1 MTLGVRIILILLT
14 WIALLFLIRRED
26 APAISSFQT
35 LSSSPAAARNE
46 KPFCKEVFVNDSQDL
61 AFVHVASVIE
71 RPDHRL
77 VALWY
82 GGSYEHARD
91 NTVYLS
97 ELHDGSWQQ
106 PRAIMTADEIEHSL
120 LRPIKCLGNPLL
132 LSESDGSLRLL
143 FVTIAMGKWS
153 GSQLNTCLSRDN
165 GHTWSTVH
173 RLTLSP
179 LCNFAELVRNRPVKT
194 ESGWCFPAYQEF
206 LGKFPELL
214 WLSGQDDLVHYEKS
228 RIAGGCATLQPSLLP
243 LDKNRALVLLR
254 DFSKTKRIFLAR
266 TEDGGAQWSRPLP
279 TTLPNPDSGIS
290 GLLLQDGRLLVSY
303 NDETFGRSNLSL
315 ALSNDAGHSWKKI
328 ADLEN
333 DNDKSFSY
341 PYLMQSSDGVIQL
354 AYSWD
359 GEKIKLL
366 SFNQAWVTE
375 KEAAASKP

>member
-1 MTLGVRIILILLT
+1 MTFGARILLILLA
-14 WIALLFLIRRED
+14 WITAFAILRRETV
-26 APAISSFQT
+26 PATSSFQIT
-35 LSSSPAAARNE
+35 SPCPVAPQDD
-46 KPFCKEVFVNDSQDL
+46 KPFYKEVFINDSQDL
-61 AFVHVASVIE
+61 AFVHVASLIE
-71 RPDHRL
+71 RSDHRL

-91 NTVYLS
+91 NAVYLS
-97 ELHDGSWQQ
+97 ELHSGTWQE
-106 PRAIMTADEIEHSL
+106 PRAIMTADEVEHSL

-132 LSESDGSLRLL
+132 LSESNGSLRLL
-143 FVTIAMGKWS
+143 FVTIALGKWS

-165 GHTWSTVH
+165 GHTWSPVVH
-173 RLTLSP
+173 LTLSP
-179 LCNFAELVRNRPVKT
+179 LCNFAELVRNRPVPTAK
-194 ESGWCFPAYQEF
+194 GWCVPVYQEF

-214 WLSGQDDLVHYEKS
+214 WLSGQDDYLHYEKT
-228 RIAGGCATLQPSLLP
+228 RIAGGCSTLQPSLLP
-243 LDKNRALVLLR
+243 LDEKRALVLLR
-254 DFSKTKRIFLAR
+254 DYTKTKRIFLAR
-266 TEDGGAQWSRPLP
+266 TEDGGAQWSNPAE

-290 GLLLQDGRLLVSY
+290 GLRLQDGRLLVSY
-303 NDETFGRSNLSL
+303 NNETLGRSNLSL

-366 SFNQAWVTE
+366 SFNQAWVTA